1 MAHVACEEYEGMDEA
16 AAIFCN
22 SLRMVD
28 CDRECDGNCDGES
41 LLVPAGPAEYVCAA
55 PDACT
60 PGPRAR
66 ERCACPAVPM
76 LAPVDQLVRSA
87 TLVFV
92 FAAWLFDSDLML
104 FLAFVSLCVNMCICC
119 GKPAVGC
126 WMADVVIACLLL
138 LVLLIRDTGYVVHVV
153 FHGDGNAT
161 RVPVT

>member
-1 MAHVACEEYEGMDEA
+1 MAHDAYEGYDEVDEGA
-16 AAIFCN
+16 ANFCN
-22 SLRMVD
+22 SLGPVD
-28 CDRECDGNCDGES
+28 CQHECDRDQQ
-41 LLVPAGPAEYVCAA
+41 LLLAPSAPAPYVCVAEDVCA
-55 PDACT
+55 

-66 ERCACPAVPM
+66 AGYRCPAVPL

-104 FLAFVSLCVNMCICC
+104 FLAFVSLCVNMCLCC

-126 WMADVVIACLLL
+126 WMADVVIAGLLL

-161 RVPVT
+161 LVQAA

>member
-1 MAHVACEEYEGMDEA
+1 MAHDAYEGYDEVDDCGA
-16 AAIFCN
+16 NFCE
-22 SLRMVD
+22 SLGPVDCNRD
-28 CDRECDGNCDGES
+28 CDRDRE
-41 LLVPAGPAEYVCAA
+41 LLLAPSAPAPYVCVAEDGCA
-55 PDACT
+55 P
-60 PGPRAR
+60 GSRAR
-66 ERCACPAVPM
+66 GGYRCPAVPL

-104 FLAFVSLCVNMCICC
+104 FLAFVSLCVNMCLCC

-126 WMADVVIACLLL
+126 WMADVLIAGFLL

-161 RVPVT
+161 QVQPA